1 MRIISISFAILLA
14 NCYNNCVRTYKK
26 EVIIIK
32 TININTSI
40 HDLVKSYPEIKDIMK
55 NLGFD
60 NIVNPVMLNT
70 VGRIMTIKKGSE
82 MKNISLDKIK
92 EAFLENNFILEDN

>member
-26 EVIIIK
+26 EVIIIQ

-82 MKNISLDKIK
+82 MKNIGLDKIK

>member
-40 HDLVKSYPEIKDIMK
+40 HDLVKSYPEIKDIMN

-92 EAFLENNFILEDN
+92 EAFLENNFILENN

>member
-1 MRIISISFAILLA
+1 MRIISISFAILLT

>member
-40 HDLVKSYPEIKDIMK
+40 HDLVKSYPEIKDRMK